1 MCQGSDILIVLVK
14 QMQHCS
20 FDCQPKS
27 RQTGAMTTAAEIR
40 ADSRLRLREA
50 MLAATHDEAVT
61 GGWSSVRMGAVAS
74 RVGVSRQT
82 LHAEF
87 GTKEALGQALV
98 LREVELFL
106 AGVVSALARH
116 PDDLSEGIFE
126 AVTFTLQVTE
136 VNPLLQTI
144 LASTSGAGDDTLL
157 PLLTSRGQP
166 LLQRSSDLISTWV
179 IRAQPGLDPMV
190 VTDVI
195 DSVVRLVVSHAVAPG
210 GPPATVGRRIA
221 RLAVAGLGP
230 TSLSG

>member
-1 MCQGSDILIVLVK
+1 
-14 QMQHCS
+14 
-20 FDCQPKS
+20 
-27 RQTGAMTTAAEIR
+27 MTTAAEIR

-61 GGWSSVRMGAVAS
+61 GGWSSVRMGAVAA

-82 LHAEF
+82 
-87 GTKEALGQALV
+87 
-98 LREVELFL
+98 
-106 AGVVSALARH
+106 LARH

-157 PLLTSRGQP
+157 PLLTSRSQP
-166 LLQRSSDLISTWV
+166 LLQRSSDVLSTWV
-179 IRAQPGLDPMV
+179 IRAQPGLDPMA